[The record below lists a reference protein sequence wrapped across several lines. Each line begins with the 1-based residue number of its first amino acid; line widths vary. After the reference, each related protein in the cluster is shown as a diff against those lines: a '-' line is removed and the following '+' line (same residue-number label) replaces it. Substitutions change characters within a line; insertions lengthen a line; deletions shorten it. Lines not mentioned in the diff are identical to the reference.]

1 MQFRLTS
8 LLIYS
13 SLRQT
18 AIERKMGMR
27 LILFSTV
34 CEIGYLP
41 ILYIAWFK
49 GRKKWTNLHQMVKI
63 QPSEHFINQSV
74 KILHQILGLRF
85 WYPSIKFGHE
95 INLKGLMYLVLL
107 D

>member
-63 QPSEHFINQSV
+63 QPSEHFM
-74 KILHQILGLRF
+74 LGLRF